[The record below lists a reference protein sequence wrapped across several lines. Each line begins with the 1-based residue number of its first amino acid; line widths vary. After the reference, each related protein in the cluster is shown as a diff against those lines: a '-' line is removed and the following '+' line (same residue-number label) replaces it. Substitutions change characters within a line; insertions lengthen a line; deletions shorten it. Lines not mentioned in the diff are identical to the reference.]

1 MEVTEDQR
9 GLRRI
14 ETATTTTTE
23 KTLVRKQYQ
32 TSEDALQTGAQ
43 HNGSTSDVIAL
54 TEYPLGGRVASPL
67 IPKKSKRKSF
77 AVCSDKTE
85 GTLPPKVTIYYK
97 IDCHLLF
104 GLRRRLANFPVPATP
119 TPCSQSALGVLMVY
133 APFPSVPYSVH
144 ALCKIDFLP
153 KIISRAF
160 GAHIYTYEHS
170 FGLSQVRRPQADHV

>member
-1 MEVTEDQR
+1 MGMCEFF
-9 GLRRI
+9 
-14 ETATTTTTE
+14 TAVFIKVGTHTSFL
-23 KTLVRKQYQ
+23 KTRSNLL
-32 TSEDALQTGAQ
+32 TF
-43 HNGSTSDVIAL
+43 GS
-54 TEYPLGGRVASPL
+54 P
-67 IPKKSKRKSF
+67 
-77 AVCSDKTE
+77 
-85 GTLPPKVTIYYK
+85 
-97 IDCHLLF
+97 
-104 GLRRRLANFPVPATP
+104 ANFPVPATP